1 MEKSQ
6 TVLKIINKRHK
17 IKVLIATRGG
27 RWGKQK

>member
-6 TVLKIINKRHK
+6 TVLKIIIKKKKHE

-27 RWGKQK
+27 SWGK

>member
-6 TVLKIINKRHK
+6 TVLKIINKRHE

>member
-6 TVLKIINKRHK
+6 TELKIINKRHE

-27 RWGKQK
+27 RWGKGK